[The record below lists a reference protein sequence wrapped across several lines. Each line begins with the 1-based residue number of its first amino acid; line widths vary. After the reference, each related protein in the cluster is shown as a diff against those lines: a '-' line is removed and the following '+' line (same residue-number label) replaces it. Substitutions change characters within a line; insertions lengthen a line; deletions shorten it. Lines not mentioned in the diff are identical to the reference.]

1 MRGMMHRQQWF
12 DMARMTGIA
21 AAMALLT
28 ASIPRAVARGGHG
41 MNGEFASHGEHSAEF
56 AGGHRH
62 GNDSYIK
69 AASDERDKLL
79 TTKLKSIC
87 RGC

>member
-1 MRGMMHRQQWF
+1 MRSQ
-12 DMARMTGIA
+12 TIA
-21 AAMALLT
+21 ALTIFAVLAAGMAS
-28 ASIPRAVARGGHG
+28 AEARGGGHG
-41 MNGEFASHGEHSAEF
+41 FGRGVFGHAAHFE
-56 AGGHRH
+56 GGRRH
-62 GNDSYIK
+62 GNDAYIK

>member
-1 MRGMMHRQQWF
+1 MKRNV
-12 DMARMTGIA
+12 AIVVSV
-21 AAMALLT
+21 ALLVA
-28 ASIPRAVARGGHG
+28 ASAPAVARGGG
-41 MNGEFASHGEHSAEF
+41 GPRSLGDGSAGRGEF

-62 GNDSYIK
+62 GNDNYIK

-79 TTKLKSIC
+79 NTKLKSIC